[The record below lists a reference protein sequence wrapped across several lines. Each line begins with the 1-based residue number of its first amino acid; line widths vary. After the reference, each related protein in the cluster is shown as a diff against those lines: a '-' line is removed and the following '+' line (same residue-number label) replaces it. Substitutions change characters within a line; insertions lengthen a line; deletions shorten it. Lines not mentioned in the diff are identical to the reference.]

1 MEMPLNM
8 ADMFAVNYERGRR
21 MINKR
26 LKKFARRLKREGIEM
41 PGFAG
46 GGRGTTK
53 KGFID
58 ALNEANKSY
67 QWATNATTSVGGS
80 APIAKAKPKPWKP
93 GKGMNSFKSILDYKV
108 DKDLPRLFQAY
119 ARKLMAE
126 GGIELPSW
134 MDLSEML
141 GNWFNSDPHR
151 AQRFFR
157 EDYTLVQEYL
167 DDQWPQIIDAIKAG
181 PPAAVQVISGEPGSV
196 IPNKPKYILVE
207 EDDAPLGDG
216 QVGDE
221 DDE

>member
-1 MEMPLNM
+1 
-8 ADMFAVNYERGRR
+8 
-21 MINKR
+21 
-26 LKKFARRLKREGIEM
+26 
-41 PGFAG
+41 
-46 GGRGTTK
+46 
-53 KGFID
+53 
-58 ALNEANKSY
+58 
-67 QWATNATTSVGGS
+67 
-80 APIAKAKPKPWKP
+80 
-93 GKGMNSFKSILDYKV
+93 
-108 DKDLPRLFQAY
+108 
-119 ARKLMAE
+119 MAE

-196 IPNKPKYILVE
+196 ISNKPKYILVE

-216 QVGDE
+216 QAGDE